1 MAMKSEGLR
10 IQRPAVIGA
19 GTMGMGIVEVLAGNG
34 FSVQVVELSQDL
46 FNDALQKMDK
56 RLLRRVEKGK
66 MAAREREEILGRIR
80 YVPAINN
87 LDQVDL
93 VIEAVVENLAV
104 KQEVFKDLDAC
115 TSPDTIL
122 ASNTSSL
129 SITGIA
135 AKTTRPER
143 VLGLH
148 FFNPVPRM
156 ALVEVVAGMATSP
169 ALVEAVS
176 EWIRTLGK
184 EPVKV
189 KDVPGFLVNRVAR
202 PFHTEAYRIVQE
214 GTAGKAQVDRIIRSA
229 GFKMGPFELQD
240 LIGIDINYAASVSV
254 YEGYFHDPRF
264 RPHFVQQRM
273 VESGALGRKTGKG
286 HYSYE
291 S

>member
-1 MAMKSEGLR
+1 MKSEGSR
-10 IQRPAVIGA
+10 IHRPAVIGA
-19 GTMGMGIVEVLAGNG
+19 GTMGIGIAEVLARNG
-34 FSVQVVELSQDL
+34 LTVQVVELSRDL
-46 FNDALQKMDK
+46 FDQAVQKMDQ
-56 RLLRRVEKGK
+56 RLIRQVEKG
-66 MAAREREEILGRIR
+66 RLSGQEREAILKRIR
-80 YVPAINN
+80 YVPAIRS
-87 LDQVDL
+87 LDRVDL
-93 VIEAVVENLAV
+93 VIEAVVEKLDV
-104 KQEVFKDLDAC
+104 KQAVFSELDES
-115 TSPDTIL
+115 TSPDAIL

-129 SITGIA
+129 SITSIA
-135 AKTTRPER
+135 AKTSRPER

-156 ALVEVVAGMATSP
+156 PLVEVIAGMATAP
-169 ALVEAVS
+169 VLIDKVS
-176 EWIRTLGK
+176 DWIKTLGK

-214 GTAGKAQVDRIIRSA
+214 GTASKEQVDRIIRSA

-264 RPHFVQQRM
+264 RPHFAQQRM

-291 S
+291 T